1 MNFTL
6 KIRKWVI
13 ELEIIEIPITNL
25 FLNGSSHTQSCL
37 KYLKI
42 ILNIEHFRKIII
54 NSTKMV
60 EIFHQ
65 RFQVGN
71 CWEKMIN

>member
-13 ELEIIEIPITNL
+13 ELEIIEIPINL
-25 FLNGSSHTQSCL
+25 FLNGSSHIQSCL